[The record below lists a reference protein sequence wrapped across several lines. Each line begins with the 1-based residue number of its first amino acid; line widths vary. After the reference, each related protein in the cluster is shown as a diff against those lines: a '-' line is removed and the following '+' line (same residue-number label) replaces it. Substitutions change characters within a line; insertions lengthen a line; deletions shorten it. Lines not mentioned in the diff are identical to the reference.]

1 MPPRI
6 DRDNYRDS
14 HECVVAFLA
23 EAVRQ
28 KAMDVLEGR
37 FGVIKQVQR
46 SGVRE
51 CAQMLRSE
59 PNPILQK
66 SIRAWQGRVQTAIW
80 LLTSGKPIDLKI
92 ATQMRESLVLVGEW
106 LDSVYVQNEISIL
119 AWPSEPILT
128 KRWDGV
134 LNNEHT

>member
-1 MPPRI
+1 
-6 DRDNYRDS
+6 
-14 HECVVAFLA
+14 
-23 EAVRQ
+23 
-28 KAMDVLEGR
+28 MDVLEGR